1 MAGKTRGPHKEG
13 CACVVCKAK
22 RGGVKVVPSSPPE
35 RPFISSQEK
44 GVVTTHITYQAPL
57 PPPVRLDSLPN
68 REKFTLDGH
77 AHMVEQRVEDMVVC
91 YNLATNDTV
100 TLGGATMVKPI

>member
-44 GVVTTHITYQAPL
+44 GVVTTHIRYQAPP
-57 PPPVRLDSLPN
+57 PPPVRLDSLLN
-68 REKFTLDGH
+68 TAKFMLEGREHRVGEK
-77 AHMVEQRVEDMVVC
+77 VETMVVC
-91 YNLATNDTV
+91 YNLFSNEIV
-100 TLGGATMVKPI
+100 TLSGATMVEPI